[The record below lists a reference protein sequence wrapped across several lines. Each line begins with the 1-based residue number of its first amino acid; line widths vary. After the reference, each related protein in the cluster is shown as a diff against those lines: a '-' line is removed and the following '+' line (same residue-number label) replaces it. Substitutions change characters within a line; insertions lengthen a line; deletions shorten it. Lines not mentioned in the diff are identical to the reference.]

1 MLFYTSKFGYY
12 NNIPLQMDNF
22 IIVIGRQFGC
32 GGREIGQKI
41 AEALGVPYYD
51 KTLLS
56 KAADEFGM
64 DPEIFQAADEKR
76 PSFLRNFLG
85 LSCGTST
92 SPCSPGSL
100 SSHFALG
107 SLAPESLYN
116 AQSEV
121 IRKICENG
129 SCVIVGRTADYVM
142 RHHPGLISI
151 FIQAPLEHRVNK
163 IIDRKDAVTET
174 QAEAMAKKHDKG
186 RESYYNYFTNRSW
199 GTAGNYHL
207 CFDSSMF
214 DADAIIALLKSYIA
228 SR

>member
-1 MLFYTSKFGYY
+1 MK
-12 NNIPLQMDNF
+12 NF

-32 GGREIGQKI
+32 GGRKIGQQI
-41 AEALGVPYYD
+41 AKALNVPYYD

-56 KAADEFGM
+56 HAAKEFGM
-64 DPEIFQAADEKR
+64 DPEIFKAADEKK

-92 SPCSPGSL
+92 APCTPGSL
-100 SSHFALG
+100 SSNMGPG

-121 IRKICENG
+121 IKSICEKG

-151 FIQAPLEHRVNK
+151 FIQAPIKHRVK
-163 IIDRKDAVTET
+163 EIIARKDASSEE
-174 QAEAMAKKHDKG
+174 EAKSLAKKHDKA
-186 RESYYNYFTNRSW
+186 RENYYTYFTNRPW
-199 GTAGNYHL
+199 GTAQNYHL
-207 CFDSSMF
+207 CFDSSIF
-214 DADAIIALLKSYIA
+214 DTEAIIALLKSYIN
-228 SR
+228 SNN

>member
-1 MLFYTSKFGYY
+1 
-12 NNIPLQMDNF
+12 MDNF

-32 GGREIGQKI
+32 GGSKIGRRI
-41 AEALGVPYYD
+41 AEAFGIPYYD

-56 KAADEFGM
+56 EAAQKFGM
-64 DPEIFQAADEKR
+64 DPEIFRAADERR
-76 PSFLRNFLG
+76 PSFIRNFLG
-85 LSCGTST
+85 LSCGTSN
-92 SPCSPGSL
+92 SPCTPGTL
-100 SSHFALG
+100 HHFGPG

-121 IRKICENG
+121 IRSICEKG

-142 RHHPGLISI
+142 RHHPGMVSI
-151 FIQAPLEHRVNK
+151 FIQAPIEHRVK
-163 IIDRKDAVTET
+163 EIIARNDAATEE
-174 QAEAMAKKHDKG
+174 EAVALAKKHDKG
-186 RESYYNYFTNRSW
+186 RESYYNYFTNRTW

-228 SR
+228 SK

>member
-1 MLFYTSKFGYY
+1 
-12 NNIPLQMDNF
+12 MDNF

-32 GGREIGQKI
+32 GGREIGMKI
-41 AEALGVPYYD
+41 ADALGIPYYD

-56 KAADEFGM
+56 KAAEEFGM
-64 DPEIFQAADEKR
+64 DPDIFRAADEKR

-92 SPCSPGSL
+92 APCAPGTI
-100 SSHFALG
+100 SHFG
-107 SLAPESLYN
+107 PGTLAPESLYN

-121 IRKICENG
+121 IRSICKRG
-129 SCVIVGRTADYVM
+129 SCVLVGRTADYVM

-151 FIQAPLEHRVNK
+151 FIQAPLEHRVKK
-163 IIDRKDAVTET
+163 IVARNDARNEE
-174 QAEAMAKKHDKG
+174 EAAALAKKHDKG
-186 RESYYNYFTNRSW
+186 RESYYNYFTNRTW

-207 CFDSSMF
+207 CFDSSRF
-214 DADAIIALLKSYIA
+214 DADAIIALLKSYIN